1 MRNKIEDLNNHLF
14 SALERLNDEELNEE
28 QLDKEIK
35 RSKAIKEVAE
45 TIVESHRNT
54 IQAMKLVSDQG
65 LDLSAMAQGLGI
77 NVKNIETT

>member
-14 SALERLNDEELNEE
+14 SALERLNDEELSEE
-28 QLDKEIK
+28 QLDREIK

-65 LDLSAMAQGLGI
+65 LDMSGIAQGLGMQ
-77 NVKNIETT
+77 VRNIESK

>member
-1 MRNKIEDLNNHLF
+1 MKNKIEDLNNHLF
-14 SALERLNDEELNEE
+14 SALERLNDEELSED

-65 LDLSAMAQGLGI
+65 LDLSGIAQGLGMQ
-77 NVKNIETT
+77 VRNIETK